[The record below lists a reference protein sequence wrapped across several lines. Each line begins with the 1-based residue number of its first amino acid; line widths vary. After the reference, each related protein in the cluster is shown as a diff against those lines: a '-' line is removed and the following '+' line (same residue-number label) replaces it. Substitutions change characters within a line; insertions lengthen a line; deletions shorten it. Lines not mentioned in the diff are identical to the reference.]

1 MTNLRKLM
9 TTGAVA
15 AMLGIGALAATT
27 TAAEARTVCNRF
39 GDCWNVN
46 DNYDYPATLG
56 VRFYGDNWRDRWH
69 GRDDWRYGHRHYHWR
84 GDHDGR
90 GYWRNGLWIT
100 F

>member
-1 MTNLRKLM
+1 MTKIRKLM

-27 TAAEARTVCNRF
+27 TAAEARTVCNRY
-39 GDCWNVN
+39 GDCWRTTGR
-46 DNYDYPATLG
+46 YSYPSALG
-56 VRFYGDNWRDRWH
+56 VRFYNDNYRWRN
-69 GRDDWRYGHRHYHWR
+69 HYRNHHWR
-84 GDHDGR
+84 GHRDGR